1 MAKSKGHNAMP
12 PKINL
17 ALAFCFADARV
28 ASLGEAQDTTKH
40 DNEVRTPK
48 TGTLDKVHQ
57 TLGRAIT

>member
-1 MAKSKGHNAMP
+1 ML

-40 DNEVRTPK
+40 DNEVTTRK
-48 TGTLDKVHQ
+48 TGTLDGKVHQ
-57 TLGRAIT
+57 TLGRATT